1 MDFIIDYIYEF
12 WSLTKEMAPWLLL
25 GFLIAGVLKVY
36 FPAQKI
42 DQHLGK
48 NNLKSVLKAA
58 FLGVPMPLCSCGVIP
73 TGVGFYKSGASA
85 GATNSF
91 MISTPQTGV
100 DSILATQA
108 LMGWPLAIMR
118 PFIAFVT
125 GIFGGV
131 LTNLFKLENPNKL
144 VEQEIKTECSD
155 GCCSTEEKKQEKNK
169 LKVALHFAFI
179 EMVQDI
185 GKWLLIGLALA
196 ALISVLVPDSFF
208 ENYIGSGVLELL
220 IVLVASIPLYVCA
233 TGSIPLVSS
242 LILKGISPGAA
253 IVFLMA
259 GPATNM
265 ATLAVIKKAIGTKFM
280 WIYLSSIVI
289 GALFFGFLINLVIP
303 HDFLIPYVSKAS
315 EHSMSGTI
323 LTTILGVILLGLIF
337 YALFLDRYFNK
348 KEVIIMKNTLKVEG
362 MMCNHCKNNVETNVS
377 KQEGVTQTQ
386 VNLETKEVQIEGNVD
401 IQHIKK
407 VINNLGYKVI
417 EK

>member
-1 MDFIIDYIYEF
+1 
-12 WSLTKEMAPWLLL
+12 
-25 GFLIAGVLKVY
+25 
-36 FPAQKI
+36 
-42 DQHLGK
+42 
-48 NNLKSVLKAA
+48 
-58 FLGVPMPLCSCGVIP
+58 
-73 TGVGFYKSGASA
+73 
-85 GATNSF
+85 
-91 MISTPQTGV
+91 
-100 DSILATQA
+100 
-108 LMGWPLAIMR
+108 
-118 PFIAFVT
+118 
-125 GIFGGV
+125 
-131 LTNLFKLENPNKL
+131 
-144 VEQEIKTECSD
+144 
-155 GCCSTEEKKQEKNK
+155 
-169 LKVALHFAFI
+169 
-179 EMVQDI
+179 
-185 GKWLLIGLALA
+185 
-196 ALISVLVPDSFF
+196 
-208 ENYIGSGVLELL
+208 
-220 IVLVASIPLYVCA
+220 
-233 TGSIPLVSS
+233 
-242 LILKGISPGAA
+242 
-253 IVFLMA
+253 MA